1 MKLHIIGSN
10 SAGNC
15 YILRASNGESIMI
28 ECGRKWYEIQEGV
41 AFDIYSIQGCLITH
55 SHGDH
60 CKAVQNVLKSG
71 IKTYATFA
79 EHEAMGTRKH
89 HNAYCIV
96 KGQLTEIG
104 SFKVMAFSVIH
115 DTPDPV
121 GYLINHPECGTVLFL
136 TDTVYSPYTFRGL
149 NNVIV
154 EANYCQKILD
164 ARLAAGEDPQF
175 LRDRVLQSHMSIDNC
190 LDLLQANDLTR
201 VNNIVLI
208 HLSDRNSHAK
218 QFQQRVQDAT
228 GKTVTVADAGT
239 AINFDLT
246 PY

>member
-1 MKLHIIGSN
+1 MKLHIVNSN

-15 YILRASNGESIMI
+15 YILEASNGEVLLI
-28 ECGRKWYEIQEGV
+28 ECGVRWQKIKEALDFRIDRV
-41 AFDIYSIQGCLITH
+41 AGCLITH

-60 CKAVQNVLKSG
+60 CKGVVMALESS
-71 IKTYATFA
+71 IKVYATFA
-79 EHEAMGTRKH
+79 EHDAMSTRKH

-96 KGQLTEIG
+96 KGHQTEIG
-104 SFKVMAFSVIH
+104 SFKVMAFSVVH
-115 DTPDPV
+115 DTPDQV
-121 GYLINHPECGTVLFL
+121 GYLIHHEECGTVLFL

-154 EANYCQKILD
+154 EANYCQKIID

-190 LDLLQANDLTR
+190 IDLLQANDLTK

-218 QFQQRVQDAT
+218 QFQQRVQQAT
-228 GKTVTVADAGT
+228 GKTVTVADAGVS
-239 AINFDLT
+239 INFDLT